1 VEWLYTVED
10 ITPYMHAFANH
21 FPDQMRYLASKKLT
35 HRLFSAAPVEKKNHL
50 HVKTFFRSTCMDGG
64 AGKASKGKVHTTS
77 AILEIMQRENR
88 QLYYLQNNIPIEMDK
103 GRVYHINKSHSTEEQ
118 QEE

>member
-1 VEWLYTVED
+1 MALYCRRHYTL
-10 ITPYMHAFANH
+10 YACLCKSFSR
-21 FPDQMRYLASKKLT
+21 PDAILGKQKLT

-50 HVKTFFRSTCMDGG
+50 HVKTFFRSTRMDGG

-77 AILEIMQRENR
+77 AILEIMQRENC

-103 GRVYHINKSHSTEEQ
+103 
-118 QEE
+118 